1 MAGYMEEMT
10 EKVKMRNE
18 DTFGGSF
25 PVRVYKV
32 STGWCQETHSH
43 EYMQIWYVVS
53 GSCTHIVEG
62 AEYPLRAK
70 NIFVIPPFVEHGLK
84 DERDNFTIIC
94 CEFPAELIT
103 GDNLFDP
110 AGRGLLRYTCI
121 ESFAAVLSRTRPCH
135 TPGELSRVMLEQLLD
150 EMLAEYDRRAEYYE
164 IILKADV
171 LKLLTLLARPRSHK
185 FFSREGYIIVAL
197 AWVLLSAVGALPFW
211 FSREIPSYAD
221 AFFET
226 VSGFT
231 TTGASILT
239 DVEAMSHG
247 LLFWRSFTHWV
258 GGMGVLVFITMLS
271 GSTDRSMNILKAE
284 MPGPVKGKL
293 TPRTRDTARVL
304 YLLYF
309 LITAVLVGMLLLGG
323 MPLFDSLV
331 HAFGT
336 VGTGGFGIRADS
348 IASYSPYI
356 QGVITVFMI
365 LCGINFNL
373 YYLLL
378 LRQWRAALRSD
389 ELWTYLGL
397 AVVATGVITLD
408 LRGVYGGLG
417 ACLRQAA
424 FQVSSVLTTTGYAT
438 ADFDLWPGLSRAILF
453 ALLFIGG
460 CAGSTAGGL
469 KVSRAMILLRT
480 IRREINRLVHPRR
493 VTAVRCD
500 GKALGSEV
508 QRGVSIYFALYC
520 LCILI
525 AFLCLSGEP
534 FSLET
539 NLSAVVSCFNNVG
552 PGLGAVGPAG
562 SYAGYSV
569 LSKLLLSAAMLM
581 GRLEIYPMLVALSPS
596 VWRKD

>member
-1 MAGYMEEMT
+1 MNYA
-10 EKVKMRNE
+10 
-18 DTFGGSF
+18 
-25 PVRVYKV
+25 
-32 STGWCQETHSH
+32 
-43 EYMQIWYVVS
+43 
-53 GSCTHIVEG
+53 IVLRLLSYILLTEG
-62 AEYPLRAK
+62 ALLLLPAAASLCYGEWFVMGVFLFTAALSAALGALLHRIK
-70 NIFVIPPFVEHGLK
+70 TKSQIFYMREGFATTALCWLLISVVGAVPFVL
-84 DERDNFTIIC
+84 
-94 CEFPAELIT
+94 T
-103 GDNLFDP
+103 G
-110 AGRGLLRYTCI
+110 CI
-121 ESFAAVLSRTRPCH
+121 PNPV
-135 TPGELSRVMLEQLLD
+135 D
-150 EMLAEYDRRAEYYE
+150 
-164 IILKADV
+164 
-171 LKLLTLLARPRSHK
+171 
-185 FFSREGYIIVAL
+185 AL
-197 AWVLLSAVGALPFW
+197 
-211 FSREIPSYAD
+211 
-221 AFFET
+221 FET

-231 TTGASILT
+231 TTGASILPG
-239 DVEAMSHG
+239 VEDLPKG
-247 LLFWRSFTHWV
+247 ILFWRSFTHWV

-417 ACLRQAA
+417 TCLRQAA

-480 IRREINRLVHPRR
+480 IRREVNRLVHPRQ

-500 GKALGSEV
+500 GKALSSEV

-525 AFLCLSGEP
+525 TFLCLSGEP